1 VVQGLTLPYIIR
13 RSRVFDLILREETPE
28 LTRVKIR
35 DDLKAHVQQY
45 LVGRNGVHSKV
56 PGLERFL
63 KLWEE
68 KAQASNEMM
77 SDEVRSVYFELLETQ
92 RDFLNKLNKD
102 PMIDEEI
109 IRAQLYQIDLE
120 EERLKLS

>member
-1 VVQGLTLPYIIR
+1 M
-13 RSRVFDLILREETPE
+13 
-28 LTRVKIR
+28 
-35 DDLKAHVQQY
+35 
-45 LVGRNGVHSKV
+45 

-68 KAQASNEMM
+68 KAQASNEKM